1 MRNLRGVGK
10 PDTLRAADA
19 NEGRGVEAVFKTRWA
34 EGSVLVRASV
44 QEISLVYRKYPA
56 PPLMMPGQMC

>member
-44 QEISLVYRKYPA
+44 QAARWQRAGRVWRYL
-56 PPLMMPGQMC
+56 